1 MVLDQLTPAEAA
13 RALGVTQATVRVR
26 LHRARRALRGSAPAQ
41 RPVRETHLEVA
52 R

>member
-1 MVLDQLTPAEAA
+1 MVDQLSPAGAV

-26 LHRARRALRGSAPAQ
+26 LHRARRALRTPG
-41 RPVRETHLEVA
+41 PVHANRLEAV